1 MNNINILRPQLLKI
15 NVELRGKVNDSFS
28 LDFSMP
34 SRFCK
39 ASVDFLSLCSYES
52 VGKLTF

>member
-1 MNNINILRPQLLKI
+1 MSRINIVRPQLMRI
-15 NVELRGKVNDSFS
+15 NVELRGKVSNSFS
-28 LDFSMP
+28 LVFPML

-52 VGKLTF
+52 VGRLTF

>member
-1 MNNINILRPQLLKI
+1 MNNINILRPHLLKI

-28 LDFSMP
+28 LNFSMP